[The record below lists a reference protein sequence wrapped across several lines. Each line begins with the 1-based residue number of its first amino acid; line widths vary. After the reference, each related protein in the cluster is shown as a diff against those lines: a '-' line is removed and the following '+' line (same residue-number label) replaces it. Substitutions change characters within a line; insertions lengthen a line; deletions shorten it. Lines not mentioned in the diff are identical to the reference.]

1 MSQRNLAW
9 LIVVPAVVLFTG
21 VMTYTAPPPEQD
33 YKNVRTLVDVIA
45 EIDKSYYRELT
56 EDEKKKLMEDMV
68 NGGLRGLDPYSQYF
82 NEEQLKQFTQDNKGT
97 FGGIGVNLWPD
108 PQTLEL
114 TIDYVL
120 PEGPAVE
127 KLRSGDVI
135 LKINGEP
142 VDIRQGNHIGKIKGD
157 PGTDVTLT
165 IRRAGIK
172 EPFDVTITRQVIQ
185 IHPVKGVRRV
195 RVPPAK
201 PGDPPKWEW
210 DYMADPE
217 AKIALIRLADF
228 TGVSADEMKAA
239 LKACEAAGARGLI
252 LDLRNNLGGLLDQA
266 EKISDLFLADGFIV
280 RTRDRHDHGRDVK
293 AGKDGTVWEDRT
305 KMPMVVLINGESASA
320 AEIVAAALQDNG
332 RAVCV
337 GERSYGKGSVQKTYQ
352 MDGGKTSLKLT
363 SEIWLTPSGK
373 HIQKKANAKPEDE
386 WGVKPD
392 GGYEV
397 KMTDDQIIQMILHQR
412 EAESMREKPADPEPK
427 KDPPKEP
434 PADLAKPKR
443 PELPKLDPSFKD
455 PVVEKALEYLR
466 KQATARRLPAGG
478 PA

>member
-9 LIVVPAVVLFTG
+9 LIVVPVVVLFTG

-56 EDEKKKLMEDMV
+56 DDEKKKLMEDMV
-68 NGGLRGLDPYSQYF
+68 NGGLKGLDPYSQYF
-82 NEEQLKQFTQDNKGT
+82 NEKQLEQFSQDNKGT
-97 FGGIGVNLWPD
+97 FGGIGVTLGVD
-108 PQTLEL
+108 PKTDEL
-114 TIDYVL
+114 TLDSVL
-120 PEGPAVE
+120 PEGPAAE
-127 KLRSGDVI
+127 KLRAGDVI
-135 LKINGEP
+135 LKVNGETIDP
-142 VDIRQGNHIGKIKGD
+142 TKSDPRGKIKGE

-165 IRRAGIK
+165 VRRVGVK
-172 EPFDVTITRQVIQ
+172 EPFDVTVTRRIIQ

-195 RVPPAK
+195 AVPPAK
-201 PGDPPKWEW
+201 PNDPPKWEW

-217 AKIALIRLADF
+217 AKIAMIRLADF

-266 EKISDLFLADGFIV
+266 EKIADLFLADGFIV
-280 RTRDRHDHGRDVK
+280 RTRDRHDSGRDLK
-293 AGKDGTVWEDRT
+293 AGKDGTTWEDRGRV
-305 KMPMVVLINGESASA
+305 PVAVLINGDSASA

-332 RAVCV
+332 RAVV
-337 GERSYGKGSVQKTYQ
+337 IGERSYGKGSVQRTIHFPGDK
-352 MDGGKTSLKLT
+352 SAIKLT
-363 SEIWLTPSGK
+363 TEIWLTPSGK
-373 HIQKKANAKPEDE
+373 HIQKKANAKLEDE

-392 GGYEV
+392 SGYEV
-397 KMTDDQIIQMILHQR
+397 KMTDEQFVQMILHQR

-434 PADLAKPKR
+434 PADPAKAKR
-443 PELPKLDPSFKD
+443 PEVPKLDPNFKD

-466 KQATARRLPAGG
+466 KQATARRLQAGG

>member
-9 LIVVPAVVLFTG
+9 LIVVPVVVLFTG

-56 EDEKKKLMEDMV
+56 EEEKKKLLEDMV
-68 NGGLRGLDPYSQYF
+68 NGGLKGLDPYSQYF
-82 NEEQLKQFTQDNKGT
+82 NEKQLEQFTQDNKGT
-97 FGGIGVNLWPD
+97 FGGIGV
-108 PQTLEL
+108 TLGVEPKTDEL
-114 TIDYVL
+114 TLDSVL
-120 PEGPAVE
+120 PDGPAAE
-127 KLRSGDVI
+127 KLRAGDVI
-135 LKINGEP
+135 LKVNGETIDP
-142 VDIRQGNHIGKIKGD
+142 TKSDPRTKIKGD

-165 IRRAGIK
+165 VRRAGIK
-172 EPFDVTITRQVIQ
+172 EPFDVTITRQIIQ

-195 RVPPAK
+195 SK
-201 PGDPPKWEW
+201 PDDPPKWEW

-217 AKIALIRLADF
+217 AKIAMIRLTDF
-228 TGVSADEMKAA
+228 TGVSTDEMKAA

-252 LDLRNNLGGLLDQA
+252 LDLRYNLGGLLDQA

-280 RTRDRHDHGRDVK
+280 RTRDRHDNGRDVR

-305 KMPMVVLINGESASA
+305 RMPMAVLVNGDSASA

-332 RAVCV
+332 RAVVV
-337 GERSYGKGSVQKTYQ
+337 GERSYGKGSVQKTFPL
-352 MDGGKTSLKLT
+352 DGGKTSVKLT

-397 KMTDDQIIQMILHQR
+397 KMTDDQVIQMLLHQR
-412 EAESMREKPADPEPK
+412 QAESMREKPSDPEPK
-427 KDPPKEP
+427 KDRPKEP
-434 PADLAKPKR
+434 PADPKR
-443 PELPKLDPSFKD
+443 PELPKLDPTFKD

-466 KQATARRLPAGG
+466 KQATARALRAGG